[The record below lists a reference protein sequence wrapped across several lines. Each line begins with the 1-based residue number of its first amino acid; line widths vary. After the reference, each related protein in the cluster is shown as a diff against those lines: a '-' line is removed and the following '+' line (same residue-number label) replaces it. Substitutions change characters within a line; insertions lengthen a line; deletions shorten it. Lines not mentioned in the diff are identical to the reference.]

1 MTGRDRVIP
10 RQDFGRTGHQSSR
23 VIFGAAAFWKANPKV
38 EERTLALLL
47 EHGVNHIDVAA
58 SYGDAELHVGHW
70 MPEHRDRF
78 FLATKT
84 GERSYEGAR
93 DELRRSLERLR
104 VDSVDLWQLHNLVDP
119 AEWAEAMGPGGAL
132 EAAVEA
138 RDQGQVRFIGVTGHG
153 VTVAAMH
160 RRSLERFP
168 FDSVLLPLNFTM
180 MQNPAYA
187 ADFEA
192 LTETCRQRGV
202 AMQTIK
208 SLTVGP
214 WGEKDR
220 TTRTWYE
227 ALGEQ
232 ADIDL
237 AVHWVLGHD
246 GAFLNSSSDLGL
258 LEKILDAAER
268 YESPPPVSEME
279 AMVTRTAMSP
289 LFT

>member
-1 MTGRDRVIP
+1 MIP
-10 RQDFGRTGHQSSR
+10 RMPFGRTGYDSSR
-23 VIFGAAAFWKANPKV
+23 VIFGAAAFWRATEED
-38 EERTLALLL
+38 EERTLALLR

-58 SYGDAELHVGHW
+58 SYGDAELHVGRW
-70 MPEHRDRF
+70 METQRGRF

-84 GERSYEGAR
+84 AERTYQGAR

-119 AEWAEAMGPGGAL
+119 AEWETAMGPGGAL

-138 RDQGQVRFIGVTGHG
+138 REQGLVRFIGVTGHG

-168 FDSVLLPLNFTM
+168 FDSVLLPLNYPM
-180 MQNPAYA
+180 LQNPEYA
-187 ADFEA
+187 ADFGA
-192 LTETCRQRGV
+192 LAATCRERGV

-208 SLTVGP
+208 SLAAGA
-214 WGEKDR
+214 WGEKER

-227 ALGEQ
+227 AVRDQ

-237 AVHWVLGHD
+237 AVHWVLGHEH
-246 GAFLNSSSDLGL
+246 AFLNSSSDLGL
-258 LEKILDAAER
+258 LARILDAAER
-268 YESPPPVSEME
+268 YQAPPPDAEMAGMVSRLSM
-279 AMVTRTAMSP
+279 TP
-289 LFT
+289 LFV